1 MRTATIEVLL
11 GEITQRAP
19 EGRANRHGAF
29 HATANV
35 ERELTAVRPT
45 KRRGGC
51 KTCEGRGCNGHCR
64 F

>member
-1 MRTATIEVLL
+1 MHKAEVETIL
-11 GEITQRAP
+11 GEFTQRVP
-19 EGRANRHGAF
+19 EGRGNRHGAF
-29 HATANV
+29 HAAV
-35 ERELTAVRPT
+35 DADRQLTVVRPT